1 MVVLISSG
9 PEAIHPAILTA
20 IQDVRSGIMNGKL
33 TDQKSIA
40 AATMYCQIRAIEYTK
55 VFAMVGAG
63 FLGVIALVTFAWVQI
78 GRGVALLTL
87 VILSTIWGILSVR
100 LIKKFDQRL
109 SWREI
114 GSLKAA
120 LALSPAQA
128 VYLDCLQALD
138 ESSSIPTSEK
148 LDWATRLNSTLEA
161 GDSRGNES
169 VQILN
174 QILDAFV
181 KHGEIN
187 SELDRIK
194 RELDDLV

>member
-1 MVVLISSG
+1 MLISSG
-9 PEAIHPAILTA
+9 HEAIHPAILTA

-148 LDWATRLNSTLEA
+148 LDWATRLYSTLEA
-161 GDSRGNES
+161 GDSHNNES
-169 VQILN
+169 IQLLN
-174 QILDAFV
+174 RILDAFV

-187 SELDRIK
+187 SELDRIR